1 MKKSKTLATKL
12 ARVCANLLGV
22 ALVVCAN
29 TSSTSIIHQPK
40 APESLNKFSK
50 LK

>member
-1 MKKSKTLATKL
+1 MKKSKTLMAKL
-12 ARVCANLLGV
+12 AMACASLLGV

-29 TSSTSIIHQPK
+29 TASTGLVHQPK
-40 APESLNKFSK
+40 APECLNKFSM